1 MKKALLLLV
10 LVLCASGAFAVGDQA
25 YLGMF
30 AETSVMKIPG
40 MPAMP
45 ALPPGMDMEQMSK
58 MPGMEQMMSMGAPKR
73 TFNIRLWS
81 PGLAPPSAEAYVTP
95 PAGLKQGDRLDL
107 EIYRPEPVKAEG
119 PTEGKEA
126 KPSPAEIEFTIKYY
140 WGSSETV
147 KPGQPKI
154 IKFGSLTPE
163 QKRTM
168 GDAGKRSG
176 AGGSYFY
183 KPNWTTAYWPTSKQP
198 GRIAKDASLVGAF
211 SLTTNYTGNVTIDC
225 PSNVDFL
232 AAIEMTRPSL
242 DEQIN
247 LDEAIKFV
255 WKAIPNLLGSHAM
268 IIGMEGRN
276 TMVIWLSSE
285 IWREDIMS
293 VDWGFLQM
301 AEVRQYVQDT
311 IMMKGDRTDVSV
323 PAGIFKKCDMANFK
337 MTGYGPGVA
346 RDKTQPIPRIQTKTT
361 LSIMLGGKGMP
372 GMQEGMGEGQV
383 PE

>member
-1 MKKALLLLV
+1 MKKALLIALLLFSPTGV
-10 LVLCASGAFAVGDQA
+10 FAVDNQA

-30 AETSVMKIPG
+30 AETSVRKIPG

-45 ALPPGMDMEQMSK
+45 PLPPGVDMEEMAK
-58 MPGMEQMMSMGAPKR
+58 VPGMEQMLSMGAPKR
-73 TFNIRLWS
+73 TFTIRLWS
-81 PGLAPPSAEAYVTP
+81 PRLAPPSASAYVTP
-95 PAGLKQGDRLDL
+95 PEGLKQGDRLDL

-126 KPSPAEIEFTIKYY
+126 KPTPSEMEFTIKYY
-140 WGSSETV
+140 WGSSEIV
-147 KPGQPKI
+147 KPGQPKV

-168 GDAGKRSG
+168 GDARKRSG
-176 AGGSYFY
+176 TGASYFY
-183 KPNWTTAYWPTSKQP
+183 KPDWTTAYWPTSKQP
-198 GRIAKDASLVGAF
+198 GRIAKDASLVGTF

-232 AAIEMTRPSL
+232 APIEMTSPTL
-242 DEQIN
+242 DEQVN
-247 LDEAIKFV
+247 LDEAVKFV

-268 IIGMEGRN
+268 ITGFEGRN
-276 TMVIWLSSE
+276 TMIIWLSSE
-285 IWREDIMS
+285 VWREDVMS

-311 IMMKGDRTDVSV
+311 VMMKGDRTDVTV
-323 PAGIFKKCDMANFK
+323 PAGIFAKCDMANFM
-337 MTGYGPGVA
+337 MTGYGPGAA

-361 LSIMLGGKGMP
+361 LSITLGGKGMP
-372 GMQEGMGEGQV
+372 GD
-383 PE
+383 